1 MTGQPTMTS
10 WSVTSIG
17 IVAGLLLFMALAV
30 VAQVFASAYGRKLPV
45 RETLLSIAALL
56 WCLPA
61 VAILGYLSV
70 AAAPHLSPTKSQVE
84 APPPPLPSVPPS
96 VPPPVLAPEKPEAD
110 IHTAALQAEQEPQP
124 VPAWTRE
131 LRTVSH
137 DQTRVVLT
145 SRQYSTREE
154 AMREALLAAAE
165 LVQQD
170 FEKSHPANGVTGE
183 WRVSLDDVRRH
194 AVLRMFDETKETD
207 FGSFT
212 APMHRVHMQVEL
224 SPDVQAK
231 LYPSWREHVV
241 THRLWVLGTLVG
253 LLTLMLGAS
262 SAYFRLDALTNGLYR
277 RRLKLAAVSLIVAG
291 GLFTGLL
298 LR

>member
-1 MTGQPTMTS
+1 MMPQPTTTS
-10 WSVTSIG
+10 WGVLLIG
-17 IVAGLLLFMALAV
+17 LVAGVLLVIACAV
-30 VAQVFASAYGRKLPV
+30 VIQVFASAYGRKLPV

-70 AAAPHLSPTKSQVE
+70 AAAPHLNPVKPRVE
-84 APPPPLPSVPPS
+84 APPPPLPP
-96 VPPPVLAPEKPEAD
+96 VPPPVLAPEKPDAD
-110 IHTAALQAEQEPQP
+110 IHSAALQAEQEPQP

-131 LRTVSH
+131 LRTVSSH
-137 DQTRVVLT
+137 STRLVLT

-154 AMREALLAAAE
+154 ALQEALLAAAE

-170 FEKSHPANGVTGE
+170 FEKSHPVNGVTGE
-183 WRVSLDDVRRH
+183 WHVSLDDVRRH
-194 AVLRMFDETKETD
+194 AMLRVFDETKETD

-212 APMHRVHMQVEL
+212 APMRRVYLQVEL
-224 SPDVQAK
+224 SPEVRAK

-253 LLTLMLGAS
+253 LLTLMLGTSA
-262 SAYFRLDALTNGLYR
+262 AYFRLDSLTNGLYR

-298 LR
+298 LQS